1 MKLLRVDLKHMRCP
15 FALKAAKVAIT
26 RYAHSGDG
34 LEIVSIEPSLKRDI
48 EYYLSHTPELGLE
61 LSSDSAIAL
70 NEEIVADWL
79 TQNSVDGS
87 EVTESIEGIDKVTTL
102 IITPKKGL

>member
-1 MKLLRVDLKHMRCP
+1 MRCP

-26 RYAHSGDG
+26 KYAHSGNG

-61 LSSDSAIAL
+61 LSSDNTTDL
-70 NEEIVADWL
+70 NEELVADWM

-87 EVTESIEGIDKVTTL
+87 EITESIEGIDKVTTL
-102 IITPKKGL
+102 IITSKKGL

>member
-1 MKLLRVDLKHMRCP
+1 MKLSRVNLKHMRCP

-26 RYAHSGDG
+26 KFATAGNG

-61 LSSDSAIAL
+61 LSSDKTSKL
-70 NEEIVADWL
+70 NEELIAEWM
-79 TQNSVDGS
+79 TQTNVDDS
-87 EVTESIEGIDKVTTL
+87 EIIESIKGIDKVTTL
-102 IITPKKGL
+102 IITPSKGQ